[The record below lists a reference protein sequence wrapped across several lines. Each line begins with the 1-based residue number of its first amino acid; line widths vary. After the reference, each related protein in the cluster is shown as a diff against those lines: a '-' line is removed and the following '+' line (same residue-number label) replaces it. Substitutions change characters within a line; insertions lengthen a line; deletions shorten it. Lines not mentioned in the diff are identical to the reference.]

1 MNGFERRKQMK
12 MNGIKDTAFE
22 LFTRF
27 GFQKVSIQDI
37 AKKANVSQV
46 TIYNYF
52 GSKDDLLLHVLE
64 SYMNEKLQEFLE
76 IKESSLPYREKI
88 ETMIKNKLESTES
101 FSPEFLQSLLV
112 EEGPVAELLQD
123 FAMNKSIP
131 LLYEFLAEGKQ
142 NGEISETLSLDTLIL
157 LMNTVLESV
166 RKNVQLFDTEEKKQQ
181 YIKEIHHFFFYGFF
195 GKA

>member
-88 ETMIKNKLESTES
+88 EAMIKNKLESTES